1 MLFCCRFGE
10 FYCYLYGTGLFLCRP
25 GTVPRC
31 SLPSC
36 STTCPVP
43 VFHNSSQR
51 PEQSLQNRTAGSCD
65 CMSVPCQL
73 RRPSGCL
80 VCSDSSHV
88 QLDLSVWVWGCVTRA
103 RAVFSVWGT
112 QLFQE
117 ESYAISLSLSAS
129 QMEMGVCRNR
139 ARASGWLPCLPA
151 AFLIVLQHR
160 LTDTKKMYS
169 SKMRALRL
177 QQRKCSQVKWGL
189 SVWTNC
195 AACVGWLSTSV

>member
-25 GTVPRC
+25 GTVPRY

-73 RRPSGCL
+73 RRPSGRL
-80 VCSDSSHV
+80 VCSDSYHV

-103 RAVFSVWGT
+103 RAVFPVWGT

-117 ESYAISLSLSAS
+117 ESYAVSLSLSAS

-139 ARASGWLPCLPA
+139 VRASGWLPCLPA

-160 LTDTKKMYS
+160 LTDTKKMFS
-169 SKMRALRL
+169 SKMRT
-177 QQRKCSQVKWGL
+177 L
-189 SVWTNC
+189 SLN
-195 AACVGWLSTSV
+195 